1 VATLPHCMVLC
12 KEGCHDM
19 PLPYKE
25 AYIAHDA
32 RIRWVALYKGTL
44 KAWKEMISKLVAPF
58 PQEERERGNPL
69 QSGLNLPPVT
79 HQDAT

>member
-1 VATLPHCMVLC
+1 
-12 KEGCHDM
+12 M

-58 PQEERERGNPL
+58 PQEERERTGENRDGLDTL
-69 QSGLNLPPVT
+69 QTPPPGHLYEKLSV
-79 HQDAT
+79 